1 MSGTDFNIPSPG
13 PVPTE
18 PSEFTTQEIT
28 DLTPAKRNV
37 ILYERQRGQYERQI
51 EYLKEFVSYLQG
63 LVADVRAENIELVKA
78 ESISVSCKVSLETAR
93 RSKLEMYV
101 AFAIGTF
108 MMAIGGGLL
117 GTFPVTEAN
126 VPWQHAVGWSL
137 IILGAT
143 FGLLSRTIIQFVLH
157 RFPKIAEDWMK

>member
-1 MSGTDFNIPSPG
+1 MTEFKIPNPG

-18 PSEFTTQEIT
+18 ASELTLQEIA
-28 DLTPAKRNV
+28 DLAPSKRNIV
-37 ILYERQRGQYERQI
+37 LYEREI
-51 EYLKEFVSYLQG
+51 EYLKGLISYLQDTVSS
-63 LVADVRAENIELVKA
+63 LQTENSNLLAAERL
-78 ESISVSCKVSLETAR
+78 SIDDKIKLGVAR

-108 MMAIGGGLL
+108 LMAIGGGLL
-117 GTFPVTEAN
+117 GSFPVTDSN
-126 VPWQHAVGWSL
+126 IPWQHAVGWCC

-157 RFPKIAEDWMK
+157 RLPRIAEDWMQ